1 MMNIKKLLTQQPLFK
16 NVSDRTFTFLQ
27 EEAKVLD
34 FEPEE
39 EIITFGHSGRCFGIV
54 LKGRLEVFD
63 SRGNKVG
70 VIEEGEFLGE
80 MSLLTGEPSMADVR
94 SAVASRVLMVP
105 HSIMSR
111 VISENPSMI
120 QQLASKMRLRLMLR
134 EENSHEEKNA
144 LREARGSLPGPENLL
159 SGPGASEMKI
169 LVVNCGSSSLKWN
182 LYDTASSELVT
193 GGLVECLNSDSA
205 RHIIKNR
212 NPKGEIDKIE
222 KNLPNADHG
231 GALRDVLDFL
241 TGDKGPLK
249 SLDEI
254 DAVGHR
260 VVHGG
265 EKYTAPVVIDQ
276 DVIDQVRK
284 LSLLAPLH
292 NPVNLVGIEAARE
305 ILPGVPQVA
314 VFDTAFHQ
322 TMPPYAYLYG
332 LPYEYYKTNGVRR
345 YGFHGTSHH
354 YVAMQAAAYIK
365 RPLNELKIISCHLG
379 NGSSICAIDHGRS
392 IDTSMGLTPL
402 EGLIMGSRA
411 GDVDAGILF
420 YLAREYNLSMDEIDR
435 ILNKKCGLL
444 GLSGV
449 SNDMR
454 EIGEAASKGNQQALM
469 AIRVFCYRI
478 KKYIGAYVA
487 ALDGLDVLIFTGGIG
502 LGAAGVRAR
511 VCQGLDR
518 LGVVLDVMENRSS
531 QKPEIVTEISDS
543 TSLVKVLVIP
553 TDEEKMIARETM
565 RALRQS
571 EISKI
576 ITMPA
581 NLQREITVNILERH
595 AHLSENDRD
604 VLFGKGYAFQ
614 VDKKNSTTTRTLFKE
629 KIGLVGP
636 RGKIDDV
643 KIYGPI
649 KQVSQVEIGR
659 SGEFLLGVDAPIRAS
674 GDLDGTP
681 GITLEGPKGRVTLEK
696 GLICPQHHVEMDPED
711 ALAFGLRDGD
721 RVIFAVDAP
730 NSPVLSDVLV
740 KVKANLEL
748 EMHLTEDEAREN
760 EIKQGMTGRIIGVV
774 SVK

>member
-1 MMNIKKLLTQQPLFK
+1 MNIKKLLTLQPLFK
-16 NVSDRTFTFLQ
+16 NVSDKTFNCLQ

-39 EIITFGHSGRCFGIV
+39 EIITFGHAGRCFGIV
-54 LKGRLEVFD
+54 LKGRLDVFD
-63 SRGNKVG
+63 KHGNKVG

-120 QQLASKMRLRLMLR
+120 QQLASKMRIRLMQR
-134 EENSHEEKNA
+134 EENSSDEKNT

-193 GGLVECLNSDSA
+193 GGLAECLNSENA
-205 RHIIKNR
+205 RHIIKYR
-212 NPKGEIDKIE
+212 NSKGDIDKIE
-222 KNLPNADHG
+222 KGLPNADHG
-231 GALRDVLDFL
+231 GALRDVLTFL

-249 SLDEI
+249 SLNEI

-276 DVIDQVRK
+276 DVIDQVKR

-332 LPYEYYKTNGVRR
+332 LPYEYYKNNGVRR

-365 RPLNELKIISCHLG
+365 RPMNELKIISCHLG

-420 YLAREYNLSMDEIDR
+420 YLAREYNLSIDDMDR

-454 EIGEAASKGNQQALM
+454 EIGEAASQGNQQALM

-518 LGVVLDVMENRSS
+518 LGVVLDVMQNRSS
-531 QKPEIVTEISDS
+531 QKPEFATEISDS

-571 EISKI
+571 EVSKI
-576 ITMPA
+576 ITMPT
-581 NLQREITVNILERH
+581 NLQREIPVNILERH

-614 VDKKNSTTTRTLFKE
+614 VDKKNSTATRTLFKE
-629 KIGLVGP
+629 RISLVGP

-643 KIYGPI
+643 KIFGPI
-649 KQVSQVEIGR
+649 KMVSQVEIGR
-659 SGEFLLGVDAPIRAS
+659 SGEFLLGVDAPVRAS
-674 GDLDGTP
+674 GDLEGTP

-696 GLICPQHHVEMDPED
+696 GLICPQHHVEMNPEA
-711 ALAFGLRDGD
+711 ALSFGLRDGD

-730 NSPVLSDVLV
+730 NSPVLSDVLI

-748 EMHLTEDEAREN
+748 EIHLTDDEAREN

>member
-1 MMNIKKLLTQQPLFK
+1 MNIKNVLKQQPMFK
-16 NVSDRTFTFLQ
+16 DVSDKTFTLLQ
-27 EEAKVLD
+27 EEAMVLD

-39 EIITFGHSGRCFGIV
+39 EIITYGHAGRCFGIV
-54 LKGRLEVFD
+54 LKGKLNVFD
-63 SRGNKVG
+63 SDENKVG
-70 VIEEGEFLGE
+70 FIDQGEFLGE

-94 SAVASRVLMVP
+94 SAAASTVLMIP
-105 HSIMSR
+105 HSTMSH
-111 VISENPSMI
+111 VISENPAMI
-120 QQLASKMRLRLMLR
+120 RQLASKMRLRLMQR
-134 EENSHEEKNA
+134 ESSYEEKDA
-144 LREARGSLPGPENLL
+144 LREARGSMPGPEDLL

-182 LYDTASSELVT
+182 LYDTESSELVS
-193 GGLVECLNSDSA
+193 GGLVERLGSENA
-205 RHIIKNR
+205 RHIIKHR
-212 NPKGEIDKIE
+212 NKNGKVEKIE
-222 KNLPNADHG
+222 KSIPDADHG
-231 GALRDVLDFL
+231 DALKDVLDYL
-241 TGDKGPLK
+241 TGDMGPLN

-254 DAVGHR
+254 DAIGHR

-265 EKYTAPVVIDQ
+265 EKYTSPVVINE
-276 DVIDQVRK
+276 DVIGQVRK
-284 LSLLAPLH
+284 LCVLAPLH
-292 NPVNLVGIEAARE
+292 NPVNLVGIEAAKK

-322 TMPPYAYLYG
+322 SMPPYAYLYG
-332 LPYEYYKTNGVRR
+332 LPYKYYKTDGVRR

-420 YLAREYNLSMDEIDR
+420 YLAREYNLSVEEMDSM
-435 ILNKKCGLL
+435 LNKKCGLL

-454 EIGEAASKGNQQALM
+454 EISRAASEGDPQALM
-469 AIRVFCYRI
+469 AIQVFCYRI

-518 LGVVLDVMENRSS
+518 LGVVLDVMANRSS
-531 QKPEIVTEISDS
+531 QKPDNVAEISDS

-565 RALRQS
+565 RALRQN
-571 EISKI
+571 EVSKI
-576 ITMPA
+576 IEMPA
-581 NLQREITVNILERH
+581 NRQREIPVNILKRH
-595 AHLSENDRD
+595 VHVCENDRD
-604 VLFGKGYAFQ
+604 VLFGKGYSFK
-614 VDKKNSTTTRTLFKE
+614 VDKKRSDATRTLFKE
-629 KIGLVGP
+629 RVNLIGP
-636 RGKIDDV
+636 RGKIEDV
-643 KIYGPI
+643 AIYGPI
-649 KQVSQVEIGR
+649 KAESQVEIGR

-674 GDLDGTP
+674 GDLAGTP
-681 GITLEGPKGRVTLEK
+681 GITLEGPKGQVALTH

-711 ALAFGLRDGD
+711 ALAFGLKDGD
-721 RVIFAVDAP
+721 RVIFAVDSP

-740 KVKANLEL
+740 KVKPNLQL
-748 EMHLTEDEAREN
+748 EMHLTDDEAKEN
-760 EIKQGMTGRIIGVV
+760 EIKDGMTGRIVGVV
-774 SVK
+774 SVR

>member
-1 MMNIKKLLTQQPLFK
+1 MNIKNVLKQQPLFTS
-16 NVSDRTFTFLQ
+16 VSDKTFAFLQ
-27 EEAKVLD
+27 EEAMVLD

-39 EIITFGHSGRCFGIV
+39 EIITYGHAGRCFGIV
-54 LKGRLEVFD
+54 LKGKLDVFD
-63 SRGNKVG
+63 SNENKVG
-70 VIEEGEFLGE
+70 FIDQGEFLGE

-94 SAVASRVLMVP
+94 SAAASTVLMIP
-105 HSIMSR
+105 HSTMSH
-111 VISENPSMI
+111 VISENPAMI
-120 QQLASKMRLRLMLR
+120 QQLASKMRLRLMQR
-134 EENSHEEKNA
+134 ESSYEEKDA
-144 LREARGSLPGPENLL
+144 LREARGSMPGPEDLL

-193 GGLVECLNSDSA
+193 GGLVERLGSDEA
-205 RHIIKNR
+205 RHITKSKK
-212 NPKGEIDKIE
+212 PDGKIE
-222 KNLPNADHG
+222 KNEKSIPGADHG
-231 GALRDVLDFL
+231 DALRDVLDFL
-241 TGDKGPLK
+241 TGDKGSLN

-254 DAVGHR
+254 DAIGHR

-265 EKYTAPVVIDQ
+265 EKYTSPVVIDEN
-276 DVIDQVRK
+276 VIGQVRK
-284 LSLLAPLH
+284 LSVLAPLH
-292 NPVNLVGIEAARE
+292 NPVNLVGIEAAQA

-322 TMPPYAYLYG
+322 SMPAYAYLYG
-332 LPYEYYKTNGVRR
+332 LPHKYYKTDGVRR

-411 GDVDAGILF
+411 GDVDAGIIF
-420 YLAREYNLSMDEIDR
+420 YLAREYNLSIEEMDSM
-435 ILNKKCGLL
+435 LNKKCGLL

-454 EIGEAASKGNQQALM
+454 EISQAASQGNQQALM
-469 AIRVFCYRI
+469 AIQVFCYRI

-518 LGVVLDVMENRSS
+518 LGVVLDVMVNRSS
-531 QKPEIVTEISDS
+531 QKPENVAEISDS

-565 RALRQS
+565 RALRQN
-571 EISKI
+571 EVSKI
-576 ITMPA
+576 IEMPA
-581 NLQREITVNILERH
+581 NRQREIPVNILARH
-595 AHLSENDRD
+595 VHVSESDRD
-604 VLFGKGYAFQ
+604 ALFGEGYTFK
-614 VDKKNSTTTRTLFKE
+614 VDKKRSDATRILFKE
-629 KIGLVGP
+629 RLNLIGP
-636 RGKIDDV
+636 RGKIEDV
-643 KIYGPI
+643 GIYGPI
-649 KQVSQVEIGR
+649 KEESQVEIGR
-659 SGEFLLGVDAPIRAS
+659 TGEFLLGVDAPVRAS
-674 GDLDGTP
+674 GDLAGTP
-681 GITLEGPKGRVTLEK
+681 GITLEGPKGQVTLK
-696 GLICPQHHVEMDPED
+696 HGLICPQHHVEMDLED
-711 ALAFGLRDGD
+711 ALAFGLKDGD
-721 RVIFAVDAP
+721 RVIFAVDSP

-740 KVKANLEL
+740 KVKSNLQL
-748 EMHLTEDEAREN
+748 EMHLTSDEAKEL
-760 EIKQGMTGRIIGVV
+760 EIKHGMTGRIVGVV
-774 SVK
+774 SAR

>member
-1 MMNIKKLLTQQPLFK
+1 MNIKKLLTQQPLFK